1 MLITEEDHMTPA
13 LPFPHPAPLRA
24 GQVSLVG
31 AGPGD
36 PDLLTLKALRRL
48 AEADVVLYDLLVAEE
63 ILALVNKRARL
74 VCVGK
79 RASRHTLPQQ
89 DINQLLLR
97 EAQAGWR
104 VVRLKG
110 GDPLLFGRGG
120 EELAALLAA
129 GIEVEVV
136 PGITAAVGAAA
147 AAGIPL
153 THRDCAQGVSLVT
166 GHRRDGASGLD
177 WAAHSG
183 REQTVVVYMGLGEA
197 ASIASAL
204 QANGRSGSTPVAI
217 IEQATTPRQRVLR
230 CTLATL
236 ADCVA
241 RDCPQPPALLVIG
254 EVVALAAGWQRQ
266 TEGCIAG

>member
-1 MLITEEDHMTPA
+1 MNPA
-13 LPFPHPAPLRA
+13 LPFPHPAPLHA

-48 AEADVVLYDLLVAEE
+48 AEAEVVLYDLLVAEE

-74 VCVGK
+74 ICVGK

-89 DINQLLLR
+89 EINQLLLR
-97 EAQAGWR
+97 EAQAGRR

-147 AAGIPL
+147 AACIPL

-166 GHRRDGASGLD
+166 GHRRDGSSSLD
-177 WAAHSG
+177 WATHSG
-183 REQTVVVYMGLGEA
+183 SEQTMVVYMGLGEA
-197 ASIASAL
+197 ANIAATL
-204 QANGRSGSTPVAI
+204 QTHGRSAATPVAI
-217 IEQATTPRQRVLR
+217 IEQATTPRQRVLH
-230 CTLATL
+230 CTLGTL
-236 ADCVA
+236 AACVA

-254 EVVALAAGWQRQ
+254 EVVALARGWQRQ
-266 TEGCIAG
+266 HAANVATQT

>member
-1 MLITEEDHMTPA
+1 MNPA
-13 LPFPHPAPLRA
+13 LPFPHPAPLQP

-48 AEADVVLYDLLVAEE
+48 AEAEVVLYDLLVADE
-63 ILALVNKRARL
+63 ILALINKRARL
-74 VCVGK
+74 ICVGK
-79 RASRHTLPQQ
+79 RASRHTLPQH

-97 EAQAGWR
+97 EAQAGQR

-120 EELAALLAA
+120 EELAALRAA

-183 REQTVVVYMGLGEA
+183 SEQTLVVYMGLGEA
-197 ASIASAL
+197 AAIAADL
-204 QANGRSGSTPVAI
+204 QAHDRAGDTPVAI

-241 RDCPQPPALLVIG
+241 RETPQPPALLVIG
-254 EVVALAAGWQRQ
+254 EVVALAAGWQQ
-266 TEGCIAG
+266 TAARCVSV